1 MNAHVFLVAD
11 RHASNN
17 DAVAE
22 DVAVRR
28 RVSMDSD
35 SLRSEVIA
43 VRNTEREFLALDPF
57 AVIGGA
63 DRAGLVSAEIPR
75 EATREALGFR
85 DRDRESERLES
96 PLEFFREFEDDVR
109 RTERVSVVV
118 VEPSAAAVF
127 REFGVKP
134 KDLGVM
140 MMMITVSLHSH
151 FPITF
156 PVPRFPDSHETP

>member
-28 RVSMDSD
+28 RVCMDSD
-35 SLRSEVIA
+35 SLRSEAIA

-57 AVIGGA
+57 A
-63 DRAGLVSAEIPR
+63 
-75 EATREALGFR
+75 
-85 DRDRESERLES
+85 
-96 PLEFFREFEDDVR
+96 
-109 RTERVSVVV
+109 
-118 VEPSAAAVF
+118 
-127 REFGVKP
+127 
-134 KDLGVM
+134 VM

-156 PVPRFPDSHETP
+156 PVPRFPDSHEPP

>member
-22 DVAVRR
+22 DVVVRR
-28 RVSMDSD
+28 RVCMDSD

-63 DRAGLVSAEIPR
+63 VRAGLVSAEIPR

-118 VEPSAAAVF
+118 VEPSGSQPPSCKEVGHGGF
-127 REFGVKP
+127 F
-134 KDLGVM
+134 
-140 MMMITVSLHSH
+140 S
-151 FPITF
+151 
-156 PVPRFPDSHETP
+156 

>member
-28 RVSMDSD
+28 RVCMDSD
-35 SLRSEVIA
+35 SLRSEAIA

-63 DRAGLVSAEIPR
+63 DRAGLTTDA
-75 EATREALGFR
+75 A
-85 DRDRESERLES
+85 
-96 PLEFFREFEDDVR
+96 
-109 RTERVSVVV
+109 RVSTNFS
-118 VEPSAAAVF
+118 ESARRYSF
-127 REFGVKP
+127 RKP
-134 KDLGVM
+134 V
-140 MMMITVSLHSH
+140 I
-151 FPITF
+151 
-156 PVPRFPDSHETP
+156 PVPRSRRSRRIGSWSLTDRRGPNADIPGTF